1 MMTRGF
7 VFAGGIGRQH
17 ICAVMLF
24 ARRQIFIDASSGAWR
39 NH

>member
-7 VFAGGIGRQH
+7 VFARGSGRQQ
-17 ICAVMLF
+17 ICAVMPF
-24 ARRQIFIDASSGAWR
+24 ARRQISIDASSGAWR